1 MTALGLLED
10 LTRRGIVL
18 TAEADKLRYKAP
30 KGTITPAL
38 RGLIEQHRAA
48 LLQAL
53 ADSSGASSG
62 PADGPGLQQ
71 TSNKRPTAGS
81 PSTALDQAAGQVAA
95 LEAELEALLDELGRA
110 RGSWPELA
118 RDGHPAHEAYRRF
131 CELERAWLALRA
143 DPSQAALV
151 SGHGHQ
157 VAQDEADQVTRRAQR
172 DPKRAR
178 LDQLLQPRP
187 GGLTPAEADEVRA
200 LARGCGVAVR
210 LERLD
215 LADLTAG
222 WHEVTYVT

>member
-1 MTALGLLED
+1 MTTQGLLED
-10 LTRRGIVL
+10 LTRRGVVL

-53 ADSSGASSG
+53 ADLPGASSG
-62 PADGPGLQQ
+62 PADGAGLQQ

-81 PSTALDQAAGQVAA
+81 PSTAIDQAAGQVAA
-95 LEAELEALLDELGRA
+95 LEAELENLLDELGRA
-110 RGSWPELA
+110 AGSWSEL
-118 RDGHPAHEAYRRF
+118 PAYRRF

-157 VAQDEADQVTRRAQR
+157 VTQDEADQVTRRAQR
-172 DPKRAR
+172 DPQRAR
-178 LDQLLQPRP
+178 LDQLLQWPKE
-187 GGLTPAEADEVRA
+187 GGLTPAEVAEVRA
-200 LARGCGVAVR
+200 LAQACGVAVR

-222 WHEVTYVT
+222 WHEVTHVT

>member
-1 MTALGLLED
+1 MTTLGLLED

-53 ADSSGASSG
+53 ADLPGASSG

-81 PSTALDQAAGQVAA
+81 PSTAIDQAAGQVAA
-95 LEAELEALLDELGRA
+95 LEAELENLLDELGRA
-110 RGSWPELA
+110 AGSWSEL
-118 RDGHPAHEAYRRF
+118 PAYRRF

-187 GGLTPAEADEVRA
+187 GGLTPAEADEARA